1 MAAFA
6 LNRVGVATILA
17 LLAGLVNAAVGLWT
31 VSRSGRIGPV
41 GLLWG
46 GFGLTATV
54 AVPLV
59 LFARYSLVT
68 PLATVALYVYGFY
81 VTDPAPT
88 PGDWFVG
95 YVLLWPALVGV
106 GVLLGGV
113 EYAFRSAFGAVAPG
127 SQVG

>member
-1 MAAFA
+1 MATFA
-6 LNRVGVATILA
+6 LTRLPAATTLA
-17 LLAGLVNAAVGLWT
+17 LLAGLANAAVGLRA

-46 GFGLTATV
+46 GVGLTATV

-59 LFARYSLVT
+59 LFADYSLVT
-68 PLATVALYVYGFY
+68 PLVTIGLYVYGFY
-81 VTDPAPT
+81 VADPPPT

-95 YVLLWPALVGV
+95 YVLLWPALVGG

-113 EYAFRSAFGAVAPG
+113 EYALRSTFGVAPPG
-127 SQVG
+127 PVV